1 MTIND
6 WLRKETDSNI
16 TYYGFA
22 HPSAKE
28 EDLRWSILKEEV
40 DGTTT
45 TRKWANNDFAT
56 DKFWDDKEEYF
67 VNPSGETITLIS
79 SGVTDHNNYYQPRFE
94 ARWDYVKGVTRYF
107 LTLVEDGKIISPW
120 NKSKLELTPD
130 RNLVVRIDILK
141 DKNYKVILI
150 GKNGEGETKT
160 EIQFNTKDEE

>member
-6 WLRKETDSNI
+6 WLRKETDGNI

-22 HPSAKE
+22 HPSAEE

-40 DGTTT
+40 DGTAT

-79 SGVTDHNNYYQPRFE
+79 SGVTDHSNYYLPRFE
-94 ARWDYVKGVTRYF
+94 ARWDYVPGVTRYF

-120 NKSKLELTPD
+120 NNSKLELTPD
-130 RNLVVRIDILK
+130 RNLVSRIDILK
-141 DKNYKVILI
+141 DKNYKVILV

-160 EIQFNTKDEE
+160 EIQFDTKDEE